1 MSDVTSDDG
10 SVDWT
15 TFFQSENAY
24 MKSYLQEIILS
35 ILEESEESG
44 SDVKRIMFVEEQKV
58 SQNYMQANTAAAAKA
73 DDDQDA
79 DAEDGQEVPDF

>member
-44 SDVKRIMFVEEQKV
+44 TDVKRIMFVEE
-58 SQNYMQANTAAAAKA
+58 
-73 DDDQDA
+73 
-79 DAEDGQEVPDF
+79 